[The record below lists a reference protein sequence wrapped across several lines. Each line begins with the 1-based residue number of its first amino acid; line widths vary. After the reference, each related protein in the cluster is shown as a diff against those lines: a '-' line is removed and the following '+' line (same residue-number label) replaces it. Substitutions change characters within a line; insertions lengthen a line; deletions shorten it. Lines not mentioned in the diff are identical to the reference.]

1 MTTPLVPQLL
11 VTGPLW
17 PMATYLIAVLLLVA
31 AMLGLSYVLGQRH
44 RDRST
49 GKPYESGIIPTESVR
64 THFNVMFYLVAVL
77 FVLFDI
83 ETIFVFAWSV
93 ALRELGWQGYVEMLL
108 FIFVLLSALF
118 YLWRLG
124 VLDWGTSKIRR
135 QRI

>member
-1 MTTPLVPQLL
+1 
-11 VTGPLW
+11 
-17 PMATYLIAVLLLVA
+17 MAVYLIAVLLLVA
-31 AMLGLSYVLGQRH
+31 AMLGLSYLLGQRH
-44 RDRST
+44 SDRST
-49 GKPYESGIIPTESVR
+49 GKPYESGIIPTESVA

-93 ALRELGWQGYVEMLL
+93 ALRELGWQGYMEMLI

-124 VLDWGTSKIRR
+124 VLDWGTSKGASKIRG